1 MASRSLEVTDRRVS
15 SQATGIANLASKG
28 QCGGEGLDAYPR
40 QASASTGSGARL
52 RGPAVGAVLAVA
64 LLGAGC
70 GLPPPAPTPAVRI
83 DPAALATFQFIRDEA
98 GLLSPEEEEGAEE
111 QLRDIAGRSGV
122 FGVVITVGRGV
133 PVDPPVLFR
142 PVIEEVLAIGGEALV
157 NICTPEAC
165 GLDASTAHTDALAEA
180 VSMVAPA
187 PEPAPGQGLPVN
199 PGLELSRWVEYVGA
213 VATFEPD

>member
-1 MASRSLEVTDRRVS
+1 MKPPVSRSTIASHSTASVS
-15 SQATGIANLASKG
+15 SSVVRLARIGRIRDSGRVLSCRGRAVATL
-28 QCGGEGLDAYPR
+28 
-40 QASASTGSGARL
+40 
-52 RGPAVGAVLAVA
+52 LAVA

-70 GLPPPAPTPAVRI
+70 GLSLPTPTPAVRI
-83 DPAALATFQFIRDEA
+83 DPAALAAFQFIRDDA
-98 GLLSPEEEEGAEE
+98 GLLSPAERERAEE
-111 QLRDIAGRSGV
+111 QLRDIAGGTGV

-142 PVIEEVLAIGGEALV
+142 PVIEEVLGIGGEALV

-165 GLDASTAHTDALAEA
+165 GLNASAAHTNALAEA
-180 VSMVAPA
+180 VSMTAPA

-199 PGLELSRWVEYVGA
+199 PSFELRRWVEYVGA